1 MNTLNG
7 TNTKAIFKTEKIKYL
22 YLNPNDLTYDSLSE
36 NLRQMNFIEKDGT
49 YAFLIKIKK
58 QVFF

>member
-22 YLNPNDLTYDSLSE
+22 YLNPNDFNYEYFSRSALKFKS
-36 NLRQMNFIEKDGT
+36 N
-49 YAFLIKIKK
+49 AF
-58 QVFF
+58 

>member
-22 YLNPNDLTYDSLSE
+22 YLKIYNNTIAYINRQKAVDKIYINFNIYQVGLTQ
-36 NLRQMNFIEKDGT
+36 NIEK
-49 YAFLIKIKK
+49 II
-58 QVFF
+58 